1 MGTARVVFDRW
12 DGRYAAAMADVRSSA
27 VRDLFA
33 AASRPDVISLS
44 GGMPDVRRVPHALV
58 EKAVRDA
65 LRHDGASALQY
76 GSSEGRRPL
85 RSIIVGLMGES
96 GVRLSE
102 DDLVVTSGAQQG
114 LDLLAKV
121 FLDPGDTVICEGPT
135 YVGALQAFSVYRP
148 RVECI
153 ECDEHGMR
161 VDLLEEA
168 LRALGPRG
176 AKFIYTIPNFQN
188 PADRKSVV

>member
-12 DGRYAAAMADVRSSA
+12 DGRYAAAMAGVRSSA

-44 GGMPDVRRVPHALV
+44 GGMPDVRRVPHDAV

-76 GSSEGRRPL
+76 GSSDGRFAL
-85 RSIIVGLMGES
+85 RTIIVGLMGET

-102 DDLVVTSGAQQG
+102 DDLIVTAGAQQG

-121 FLDPGDTVICEGPT
+121 FLDPGDVVICEGPT

-148 RVECI
+148 ATSSASRWTSTGCAWT
-153 ECDEHGMR
+153 CWRRRCG
-161 VDLLEEA
+161 A
-168 LRALGPRG
+168 SGRAARSSSTRSRTSRTRR
-176 AKFIYTIPNFQN
+176 A
-188 PADRKSVV
+188 